1 MNREYWRR
9 IMEVF
14 MKYPDDLTSSSN
26 EIFLGMDTD
35 RIESEKTD
43 RQKVME
49 HFVIELMYQ
58 MLVDVYRLY
67 DVNYLPKDN
76 FLVGQIH
83 TN

>member
-49 HFVIELMYQ
+49 YFVIELMYQ

-67 DVNYLPKDN
+67 DVNYLQKDN